1 MTNHDQGLD
10 LEPQD
15 GLSPSSE
22 RHIASRARPR
32 AMRALANAPARA
44 HAFACRD
51 AVAHRRRA
59 PRRAGM
65 NRPVSNPSTSMV
77 LVATHARRGRRASPV
92 AAFDGDGDTGGSL
105 LDALDDAC
113 PVPKDQRPSSQ
124 LRELEESAV
133 LGWPALGA
141 GAYAT
146 RMCVMF
152 VFFYGVIAYPI
163 ACGSYNADTEFVACV
178 VSASVG
184 AFGATA
190 AMALNMYNG
199 WSYVRDRLLSA
210 TVEYEETGWYDGQV
224 YVKDPEMLARDRL
237 LGTYTVRPIVEMLRK
252 TLLGCGATA
261 LVSLVGL
268 RFIDAPAGLETNA
281 GAYGGSYSATMAA
294 KYEDIDDDDDDAEE
308 DMEAMQ
314 MRAYGAPSMNV
325 HDAE

>member
-1 MTNHDQGLD
+1 MALK
-10 LEPQD
+10 PR
-15 GLSPSSE
+15 PSST

-32 AMRALANAPARA
+32 AMSSRATARTRP
-44 HAFACRD
+44 HAFASRD
-51 AVAHRRRA
+51 VIAHRHRARR
-59 PRRAGM
+59 RVGINRAV
-65 NRPVSNPSTSMV
+65 RTPSTSMGWMSH
-77 LVATHARRGRRASPV
+77 TRRRCRSSPV
-92 AAFDGDGDTGGSL
+92 AAFDGDADTTGSL
-105 LDALDDAC
+105 LDQLDDAC
-113 PVPKDQRPSSQ
+113 PVPRDQRPSSQ

-152 VFFYGVIAYPI
+152 VFFYAVIAYPI
-163 ACGSYNADTEFVACV
+163 ACGSYNAETEFVACV

-268 RFIDAPAGLETNA
+268 RWIDAPAGLETNA

-294 KYEDIDDDDDDAEE
+294 KYEDIDDAAADDEE

-314 MRAYGAPSMNV
+314 IRAYGAPSMNV
-325 HDAE
+325 VVTDDAE